1 MLGSNTETHTPQS
14 AFPLDTHTT
23 RWGLWIR
30 ARYQHPAVREE
41 RRHRVIKSC
50 EDRDALTRGVSMGR
64 RGGRCSWGRSLVRT
78 RRRARSG
85 SSCEKRMFVE
95 VVCGVA
101 VTVDDAFPLL
111 FRRVFASFYASPSGR
126 CHGDTVC
133 VRSGAT

>member
-78 RRRARSG
+78 RRRAVQDHHVKKESLLKL
-85 SSCEKRMFVE
+85 CVE
-95 VVCGVA
+95 
-101 VTVDDAFPLL
+101 LL
-111 FRRVFASFYASPSGR
+111 
-126 CHGDTVC
+126 
-133 VRSGAT
+133 